1 MKVKYATIEIDEMQ
15 QEILV
20 MALGRFEHDIYEA
33 ENALKQPAPVKR
45 KRGRPRKDDPKHA
58 ERIQPQSLAL
68 TSLYRM
74 QEATAELVEQVMWPT
89 IGEQKSETV

>member
-20 MALGRFEHDIYEA
+20 MALGRFEHDIYAA
-33 ENALKQPAPVKR
+33 EHDLKQPAPVKR
-45 KRGRPRKDDPKHA
+45 KRGRPRKDAPKYV
-58 ERIQPQSLAL
+58 QKTDPQSLAL

-74 QEATAELVEQVMWPT
+74 QEATADLVEQVMCPT
-89 IGEQKSETV
+89 IGERK